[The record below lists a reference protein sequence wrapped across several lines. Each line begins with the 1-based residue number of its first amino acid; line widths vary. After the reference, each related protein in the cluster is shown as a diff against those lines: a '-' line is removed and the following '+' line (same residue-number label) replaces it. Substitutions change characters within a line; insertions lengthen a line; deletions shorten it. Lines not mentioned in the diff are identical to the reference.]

1 MTTPLHW
8 DKKKADFSMGIV
20 FGVMFF
26 VVFGLMMDDML
37 LGAGIGVAF
46 FVAFGLLPDKREADF
61 DGQTLRLVDKKETTE
76 LDAASIADVIISE
89 SGAMVVKTESGE
101 SYSVES
107 EGDNRGL
114 QDFAEKLRAELAL
127 N

>member
-1 MTTPLHW
+1 MSQPLHW
-8 DKKKADFSMGIV
+8 DKKKADISLGIV

-37 LGAGIGVAF
+37 FGTAIGIAF
-46 FVAFGLLPDKREADF
+46 FAAFGLLSEKREADF
-61 DGQTLRLVDKKETTE
+61 DGQTLRLVDKKEITE

-89 SGAMVVKTESGE
+89 SGAMVVKTKSGE
-101 SYSVES
+101 TYSVES

-114 QDFAEKLRAELAL
+114 HNFAEKLRAELAL

>member
-114 QDFAEKLRAELAL
+114 QDFAEKLCAELAL

>member
-46 FVAFGLLPDKREADF
+46 FVAFGLLPDKRAADF

-89 SGAMVVKTESGE
+89 SGAMVVKTELGE

>member
-37 LGAGIGVAF
+37 FGTAIGIAF
-46 FVAFGLLPDKREADF
+46 FVAFGLLSGKREADF

-76 LDAASIADVIISE
+76 LDAASIADVVISE
-89 SGAMVVKTESGE
+89 SGAMVVKTKSGE
-101 SYSVES
+101 TYSVES

-114 QDFAEKLRAELAL
+114 HNFAEKLRAELAL